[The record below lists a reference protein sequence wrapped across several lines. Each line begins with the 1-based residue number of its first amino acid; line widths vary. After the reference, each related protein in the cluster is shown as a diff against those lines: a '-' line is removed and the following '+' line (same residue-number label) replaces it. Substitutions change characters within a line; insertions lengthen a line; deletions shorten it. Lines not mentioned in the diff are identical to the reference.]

1 MTTQIERVREALRRI
16 EKAGEQEQHD
26 WDTKADMFAQGAAM
40 AYAMAAQWLEEAL
53 GETNE

>member
-1 MTTQIERVREALRRI
+1 MTTQIERVWEVLRRI
-16 EKAGEQEQHD
+16 EKADEQAQHD
-26 WDTKADMFAQGAAM
+26 WETKADMVAQGAAM

>member
-53 GETNE
+53 GEINE